1 MWTLPNHR
9 PLTLITWWRWRRWR
23 GQAPPWTVSTR
34 CHGPGIPWTTV
45 SVWRK
50 SPSRRG
56 ETTPVFN
63 VSLQQR
69 NVSGWMTVVVSWW
82 EGSPGPPPDHI
93 LGMTTRNRQGK
104 VRHWTTP
111 GKAQTREKK
120 VCYSCVY
127 VPILNTN
134 TCFVSGVCLLYR
146 N

>member
-134 TCFVSGVCLLYR
+134 TCFVSGVFFI
-146 N
+146 

>member
-69 NVSGWMTVVVSWW
+69 NFSGWMTVVVSWW
-82 EGSPGPPPDHI
+82 EGPPGPPPDHI

>member
-69 NVSGWMTVVVSWW
+69 NVSGWMTVVVSCW
-82 EGSPGPPPDHI
+82 EGPPGPPPDHI

>member
-56 ETTPVFN
+56 ETTLVFN

>member
-56 ETTPVFN
+56 ETTLVFN

-82 EGSPGPPPDHI
+82 EGPPGPPPDHI

-146 N
+146 I

>member
-56 ETTPVFN
+56 ETTLVFN

-82 EGSPGPPPDHI
+82 EGPPGPPPDHI

>member
-69 NVSGWMTVVVSWW
+69 NVSGWMTVVVSCW
-82 EGSPGPPPDHI
+82 EGPPGPPPDHI
-93 LGMTTRNRQGK
+93 LGMITRNRQGK

>member
-56 ETTPVFN
+56 ETTLVFN

-82 EGSPGPPPDHI
+82 EGPPGPPPDHI
-93 LGMTTRNRQGK
+93 PGMTTRNRQGK

>member
-82 EGSPGPPPDHI
+82 EGPPGPPPDHI

-127 VPILNTN
+127 VLILNTN

>member
-56 ETTPVFN
+56 ETTPVFS

-82 EGSPGPPPDHI
+82 EGPPGPPPDHI

>member
-82 EGSPGPPPDHI
+82 EGPPGPPPDHI

-111 GKAQTREKK
+111 GKAQTPEKK

-127 VPILNTN
+127 VPILNIN

>member
-9 PLTLITWWRWRRWR
+9 LLTLITWWRWRRWR

-82 EGSPGPPPDHI
+82 EGPPGPPPDHI

-134 TCFVSGVCLLYR
+134 TCFVSGVFFI
-146 N
+146 

>member
-34 CHGPGIPWTTV
+34 CRGPGIPWTTV

-63 VSLQQR
+63 VSLPQR

-82 EGSPGPPPDHI
+82 EGPPDHT

-120 VCYSCVY
+120 VRFSCVH
-127 VPILNTN
+127 VPILNFN
-134 TCFVSGVCLLYR
+134 RCFVSGVCLLHR

>member
-69 NVSGWMTVVVSWW
+69 NVSGWMTVAVSWW
-82 EGSPGPPPDHI
+82 EGPPGPPPDHI

-134 TCFVSGVCLLYR
+134 TCFVSGVCLLHR

>member
-56 ETTPVFN
+56 ETMPVFN

-82 EGSPGPPPDHI
+82 KGPPGPPPDHI

>member
-82 EGSPGPPPDHI
+82 EGPPGPPPDHI

-134 TCFVSGVCLLYR
+134 TCFVSGVCPLYR